1 MVSEKTGF
9 WHKRQISLLLIC
21 ALLFWLPAVS
31 FADVSQPSEDLNQI
45 DPGTI
50 QNLIDSYF
58 AENSL
63 NPELISIGYIF
74 TGTGESWYHNGDL
87 WYYSASLYKVP
98 LMMLYAEK
106 EAAGELT
113 QDSDFFG
120 MPLSYLEDEILTY
133 SNNDLAYS
141 MMLNL
146 ADPFTCRSLFCKF
159 ADLPEDYYSWE
170 YTGYSYFS
178 ARFMTSV
185 MYTLF
190 QEPDRFPGIIDR
202 LKNAQPGHY
211 FRMSLE
217 STGVEVA
224 QKYGNYH
231 DEDGNDWNHTAGIVF
246 TDRPFLLTV
255 MTRYGGISE
264 NIIAD
269 LAELFYDY
277 TISIDKSED
286 RQNMNDQEHSDGPA
300 EETGEDESE
309 SPVEE
314 PVPAE
319 DALLNADL
327 DSSRQEILNEDGDLH
342 EISSVDTS
350 QRFVLLVAS
359 SCCVLILVL
368 LLLVRNRRT
377 LHSSKRDPE

>member
-1 MVSEKTGF
+1 
-9 WHKRQISLLLIC
+9 
-21 ALLFWLPAVS
+21 
-31 FADVSQPSEDLNQI
+31 
-45 DPGTI
+45 
-50 QNLIDSYF
+50 
-58 AENSL
+58 
-63 NPELISIGYIF
+63 
-74 TGTGESWYHNGDL
+74 
-87 WYYSASLYKVP
+87 
-98 LMMLYAEK
+98 
-106 EAAGELT
+106 
-113 QDSDFFG
+113 
-120 MPLSYLEDEILTY
+120 
-133 SNNDLAYS
+133 
-141 MMLNL
+141 
-146 ADPFTCRSLFCKF
+146 
-159 ADLPEDYYSWE
+159 
-170 YTGYSYFS
+170 
-178 ARFMTSV
+178 MTSV

-217 STGVEVA
+217 KTGVEVA

-246 TDRPFLLTV
+246 TDWPFLLTV

-319 DALLNADL
+319 DALINADL